1 MRGYSDYL
9 ERGDEDL
16 PWDWQVI
23 EYCNNHHQ
31 FILGWMIWIVG
42 GAKNSQLSPTRISMQ
57 FVNHQVGEEALLSS
71 IKLIVGD
78 HISDP
83 IRLSGPAKGEL
94 VSGFSPVSGRLS
106 SIDMY
111 THQLWLGACHHEYIG
126 VDREGWLTT
135 SRVMLILHS
144 LPSNILTQPILLL
157 STQFWLC
164 ENAKS
169 NSVY

>member
-1 MRGYSDYL
+1 MRLKFSGLAILAITYSYIDAVCKSL
-9 ERGDEDL
+9 
-16 PWDWQVI
+16 
-23 EYCNNHHQ
+23 
-31 FILGWMIWIVG
+31 
-42 GAKNSQLSPTRISMQ
+42 SQ
-57 FVNHQVGEEALLSS
+57 EAVLS

-126 VDREGWLTT
+126 MDREGGG
-135 SRVMLILHS
+135 S
-144 LPSNILTQPILLL
+144 LPV
-157 STQFWLC
+157 
-164 ENAKS
+164 E
-169 NSVY
+169 

>member
-1 MRGYSDYL
+1 MAITYSYIDAVCKSL
-9 ERGDEDL
+9 
-16 PWDWQVI
+16 
-23 EYCNNHHQ
+23 
-31 FILGWMIWIVG
+31 
-42 GAKNSQLSPTRISMQ
+42 SQ
-57 FVNHQVGEEALLSS
+57 EAVLS

-126 VDREGWLTT
+126 MDREGWLTT

-144 LPSNILTQPILLL
+144 PSSYTHTANI
-157 STQFWLC
+157 
-164 ENAKS
+164 
-169 NSVY
+169 V

>member
-1 MRGYSDYL
+1 
-9 ERGDEDL
+9 
-16 PWDWQVI
+16 
-23 EYCNNHHQ
+23 
-31 FILGWMIWIVG
+31 
-42 GAKNSQLSPTRISMQ
+42 MQ

-126 VDREGWLTT
+126 MDREGGG
-135 SRVMLILHS
+135 S
-144 LPSNILTQPILLL
+144 LPV
-157 STQFWLC
+157 
-164 ENAKS
+164 E
-169 NSVY
+169 

>member
-1 MRGYSDYL
+1 
-9 ERGDEDL
+9 
-16 PWDWQVI
+16 
-23 EYCNNHHQ
+23 
-31 FILGWMIWIVG
+31 
-42 GAKNSQLSPTRISMQ
+42 MQ
-57 FVNHQVGEEALLSS
+57 FVNHQVGQEALLS

-94 VSGFSPVSGRLS
+94 VSGFSPPVSGRLS

-126 VDREGWLTT
+126 MDREGWLTT

-144 LPSNILTQPILLL
+144 PPSYTHTANIVTFYAVLA
-157 STQFWLC
+157 S
-164 ENAKS
+164 
-169 NSVY
+169 